1 VDLGVKVQLF
11 LLNNILKYR
20 GESKKL
26 MQKKIGQEKGK
37 GREL

>member
-26 MQKKIGQEKGK
+26 MQKIGQEKGK